1 MRKTVTVVVLAICSL
16 LCPSCSAHQRPSDRQ
31 GGLAAAPARVQS
43 AKIEILSTMLAE
55 RGIGEWGFSALVEAD
70 GRRILFDTG
79 QRSNVVLD
87 NSGEL
92 DIDLSTVTDVVLSHF
107 HGDHTGGLLT
117 LRRELSKKN
126 ADAISRVHV
135 AKGIFRRRRSAGGQ
149 REANSMIEVKI
160 AFEALGGVFVEHDRP
175 AEVLPGVW
183 VTGPVPRVHS
193 ERNWSGNL
201 LIEDGGGW
209 VEDTIPES
217 QALLLDTREGLIL
230 LSGCGHAGLINTV
243 DFARSR
249 FEMAP
254 IYAAVG
260 GFHLL
265 DSTDEHLAW
274 TAEKLRNAGL
284 QHFLGAHCTG
294 IEAVY
299 QIREA
304 VRLTRGTCV
313 VGAVGASYSLEG
325 GIQPL
330 SLAK

>member
-1 MRKTVTVVVLAICSL
+1 MKAGGFFLFVALLLSGATASQAQDRAGLDHFEKKIRPVL
-16 LCPSCSAHQRPSDRQ
+16 
-31 GGLAAAPARVQS
+31 V
-43 AKIEILSTMLAE
+43 
-55 RGIGEWGFSALVEAD
+55 
-70 GRRILFDTG
+70 
-79 QRSNVVLD
+79 
-87 NSGEL
+87 
-92 DIDLSTVTDVVLSHF
+92 
-107 HGDHTGGLLT
+107 DHCY
-117 LRRELSKKN
+117 RC
-126 ADAISRVHV
+126 H
-135 AKGIFRRRRSAGGQ
+135 SAGAD
-149 REANSMIEVKI
+149 RVK
-160 AFEALGGVFVEHDRP
+160 AG
-175 AEVLPGVW
+175 
-183 VTGPVPRVHS
+183 
-193 ERNWSGNL
+193 
-201 LIEDGGGW
+201 
-209 VEDTIPES
+209 
-217 QALLLDTREGLIL
+217 LLLDTREGLIL